1 MKYILADLM
10 RVRELRRDRAERELI
25 KAKEQVIEAK
35 KVVEQRQRELEEYE
49 KWVEEEIDRQYD
61 AILKKAVHKVE
72 VDGLAAN
79 VKILRAKTADYIK
92 RVEDAK
98 EDVRKAED
106 LVTQKQDEVQRAYR
120 NLEKLEAHKVDWIA
134 EQRILEEFNS
144 DKELEESVRTSGQR
158 DPAEEPTEELAAF

>member
-1 MKYILADLM
+1 MKYVLADLM
-10 RVRELRRDRAERELI
+10 RVRELRKDRAERELL

-35 KVVEQRQRELEEYE
+35 KVVEQRQKELEEYE

-61 AILKKAVHKVE
+61 AILKQEVRKMAV
-72 VDGLAAN
+72 DDLAEN

-106 LVTQKQDEVQRAYR
+106 LVKQKQDEVQQAHR

-158 DPAEEPTEELAAF
+158 DPSEEPSEELVAF

>member
-10 RVRELRRDRAERELI
+10 RVRELRKDRAERELL

-35 KVVEQRQRELEEYE
+35 KIVEQRQKELEEYE
-49 KWVEEEIDRQYD
+49 KWVKEEIDRQYM
-61 AILKKAVHKVE
+61 AILRKEVRKVE
-72 VDGLAAN
+72 VDELAAN
-79 VKILRAKTADYIK
+79 IRILRAKTADYIK

-106 LVTQKQDEVQRAYR
+106 LVKQKQDEVQQAYR
-120 NLEKLEAHKVDWIA
+120 NLEKLEAHKIDWIA
-134 EQRILEEFNS
+134 EQRLLEEFNS

-158 DPAEEPTEELAAF
+158 DPAEEPAEELVAF